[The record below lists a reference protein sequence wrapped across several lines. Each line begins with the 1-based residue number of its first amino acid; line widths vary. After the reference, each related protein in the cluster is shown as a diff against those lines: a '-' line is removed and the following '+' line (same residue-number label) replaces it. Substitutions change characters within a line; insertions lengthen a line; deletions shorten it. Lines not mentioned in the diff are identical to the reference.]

1 MILYKLR
8 TGFVKKLIWIPYCL
22 KVVEASVA
30 NSKCSITG
38 QQGMLDVKPDGL
50 GAVSLSTGT
59 LFAEIFS
66 RVLEHTMIILGIIQR
81 QPSKGLYFTDL

>member
-1 MILYKLR
+1 MKENAHLPQ

-38 QQGMLDVKPDGL
+38 QQGMLDAKPDGL

-59 LFAEIFS
+59 LCK
-66 RVLEHTMIILGIIQR
+66 Q
-81 QPSKGLYFTDL
+81 LYSANRYAYRL